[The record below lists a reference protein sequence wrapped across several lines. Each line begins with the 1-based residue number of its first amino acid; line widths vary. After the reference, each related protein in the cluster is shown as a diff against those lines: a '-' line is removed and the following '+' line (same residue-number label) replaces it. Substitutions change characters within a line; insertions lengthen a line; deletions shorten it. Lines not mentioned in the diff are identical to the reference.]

1 MKNDSR
7 LVRVQNRNAR
17 MNSQARQQER
27 LILDKILN
35 IQTDVHKNSK
45 RKRSS
50 NISLKEENDA
60 IRKRKRINIQED
72 ALTSTIND
80 DDDILLNP

>member
-1 MKNDSR
+1 MI
-7 LVRVQNRNAR
+7 
-17 MNSQARQQER
+17 SQARQQER

-45 RKRSS
+45 RKRSN

-60 IRKRKRINIQED
+60 IRKRKRINI
-72 ALTSTIND
+72 
-80 DDDILLNP
+80 